1 MDFTHNDSQRELAA
15 LTRTILTDRVTAER
29 LREVEAGGDRFDPAL
44 WADLARAGILAAA
57 LPGSLGGAGLGLL
70 EQCSVLAE
78 IRRAVAPLPSLAS
91 VVLCARGPAPVGTPD
106 PPRPWGGPPR

>member
-57 LPGSLGGAGLGLL
+57 LPGSPGGAGPGLL
-70 EQCSVLAE
+70 EQGSGLAE
-78 IRRAVAPLPSLAS
+78 IRRAGAPPPHPPS
-91 VVLCARGPAPVGTPD
+91 PAPC
-106 PPRPWGGPPR
+106 PRRLLPL